1 MKKILDMALNART
14 EPWEEFESQSVY
26 MLRQIQAAQSM
37 ARLHFLSEVIK
48 ADIDDNEPYTQDPE
62 ILAILR
68 SAWTK
73 RAGQIKRGET

>member
-1 MKKILDMALNART
+1 MDAAK
-14 EPWEEFESQSVY
+14 EERGEVDSVCL
-26 MLRQIQAAQSM
+26 LRLIDRAKSM